1 MMAFRWRLRAI
12 AEHVYK
18 TVVAILGHGTAPSPR
33 PRVVVAPFSN
43 GGYFVYEHLRAVL
56 EEKNDL
62 QMVRTVQRPP
72 SVPPAATST
81 ASLMRIATKDMRP
94 ECILRRA
101 RRWDIWRTSP
111 PRAAGQGNVSSTEP
125 EVTASGCLV
134 DALSST
140 HVFARARRPR

>member
-1 MMAFRWRLRAI
+1 MMAFRWRLRGI

-18 TVVAILGHGTAPSPR
+18 TLVAILGHGTAPSKR

-72 SVPPAATST
+72 SVPPAATSS
-81 ASLMRIATKDMRP
+81 ASLMRIATKDMRTAGKR
-94 ECILRRA
+94 ILDRA
-101 RRWDIWRTSP
+101 R
-111 PRAAGQGNVSSTEP
+111 
-125 EVTASGCLV
+125 SGSVWLGRV

-140 HVFARARRPR
+140 HVLARARRPR